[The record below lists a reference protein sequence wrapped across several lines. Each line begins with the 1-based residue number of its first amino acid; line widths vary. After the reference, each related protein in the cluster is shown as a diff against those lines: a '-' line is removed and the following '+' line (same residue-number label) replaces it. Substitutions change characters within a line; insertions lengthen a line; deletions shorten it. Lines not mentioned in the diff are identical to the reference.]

1 MKSILVLTDFSAR
14 ADHIAHYA
22 LKLAQKV
29 KANLLLCNVFPVPAE
44 PAFALAAWPT
54 IGHDGFEVD
63 SINSLNELTARLNKK
78 LDTILKNE
86 EFRPVIHHCSEAG
99 SIAETINK
107 ITSDHNLLMAVV
119 GMHSADGLTTFLLGD
134 HASEIIENA
143 KCPVLVVPY
152 QFPFKN
158 FKKISFATDLTHT
171 SNDILYSLNGLTRH
185 FDSEVL
191 ITHVT
196 DDDSIDIEQL
206 NSKPHFV
213 GSGINGVN
221 FPKVQYRTIKNK
233 SVIAGLDWLTEH
245 TDIDLLVLVHRKR
258 NFFQKIFEGS
268 VTQKLADHLTKPML
282 VFPGSRVHKTL
293 PVF

>member
-1 MKSILVLTDFSAR
+1 MKTILVLTDFSAR

-29 KANLLLCNVFPVPAE
+29 KANLLLCNIVPVPAE

-54 IGHDGFEVD
+54 TNPDGFEEE
-63 SINSLNELTARLNKK
+63 STNALNELTDRLNKK
-78 LDTILKNE
+78 LDTILKDE
-86 EFRPVIHHCSEAG
+86 AFRPVINCCSKAG
-99 SIAETINK
+99 PVVETINK
-107 ITSDHNLLMAVV
+107 ITSDKNLLMAVI
-119 GMHSADGLTTFLLGD
+119 GMHGADSIATFLLGD

-152 QFPFKN
+152 QFPFRSFN
-158 FKKISFATDLTHT
+158 KISFASDLTHT
-171 SNDILYSLNGLTRH
+171 SMDILHSLYGLTKY

-196 DDDSIDIEQL
+196 DEKSVDIEQL
-206 NSKPHFV
+206 NTESSFFNPGPV
-213 GSGINGVN
+213 SIN
-221 FPKVQYRTIKNK
+221 FPKVRYRTVKNK
-233 SVIAGLDWLTEH
+233 SVTAGLDWLTEH

-268 VTQKLADHLTKPML
+268 VTQKLADHLIKPML
-282 VFPGSRVHKTL
+282 VFPGSRVHDTL